1 VRLPGV
7 LVSAALT
14 AAVSVAGLVASGGP
28 AAAITAVPASRP
40 GATAT
45 VPASTGPASTGPAG
59 LSGATP
65 THLVVPD
72 LIATAAGGVTAADL
86 AQVGKL
92 SGVRSVLAVDG
103 AQIEV
108 NGKRLTVLAASA
120 AQLRAW
126 TPPATAAS
134 AKTWS
139 AFAAGQLITTTSA
152 AAGAKLSRGH
162 QYPVAAAVDAQVTD
176 GGTALLGVTGID
188 GIVSAAEGAKLG
200 LVHNV
205 AVLVNAPAAN
215 LIKLNG
221 QVQATLG
228 SGARVVRLVAAK
240 VSTNLPVDTVPT
252 PAVGHPGSY
261 LQLFKD
267 SAARYCPG
275 MSWTVLAAIGQIES
289 GDGQNEGPSSAGA
302 LGPMQFEPSTWA
314 IWGTDGFGDT
324 GTPDIMNPY
333 DAVPSAARMLC
344 ADGAASS
351 STLRGAIFSYNHA
364 GWYVDEVLALAAEYA
379 REYS

>member
-1 VRLPGV
+1 V
-7 LVSAALT
+7 T
-14 AAVSVAGLVASGGP
+14 
-28 AAAITAVPASRP
+28 ASRP
-40 GATAT
+40 DATAT
-45 VPASTGPASTGPAG
+45 VPASQASSSAAGQPAGAG

-86 AQVGKL
+86 AKIRKL
-92 SGVRSVLAVDG
+92 GSVRSVLAIDG

-120 AQLRAW
+120 ARLRAW

-134 AKTWS
+134 TQTWS
-139 AFAAGQLITTTSA
+139 AFAAGQLITTASA
-152 AAGAKLSRGH
+152 AAHASLSRGH
-162 QYPVAAAVDAQVTD
+162 QYPVAAAVNAQVTE
-176 GGTALLGVTGID
+176 GGTALLGVTGVD

-200 LVHNV
+200 LVRNV

-215 LIKLNG
+215 LTALDA
-221 QVQATLG
+221 QVQAALG
-228 SGARVVRLVAAK
+228 SGARVVRLVATR
-240 VSTNLPVDTVPT
+240 VSTNLPVDRVPT

-289 GDGQNEGPSSAGA
+289 GDGQN

-324 GTPDIMNPY
+324 GPPDIMNPY

-351 STLRGAIFSYNHA
+351 TTLRGAIFSYNHA